1 MAMFNLPQAPI
12 PISDTGIVG
21 YRMVDLSTGL
31 SPNFTQNTHTF
42 RFTVDG
48 NTYWVPQR
56 SYLRIR
62 AKFTKKDKATN
73 NVLGI
78 GRGDGI
84 APAFGFCATLF
95 QSIAHDMSGTTVS
108 QITSYVPQIDTL
120 RHRLL
125 KGQTWRD
132 TMGPYINAYS
142 DFHTRQNMLLRDA
155 LSEEDTKFMNITKSN
170 LMYNSPTQA
179 NGNYVA
185 GAITA
190 ATNLTIAD
198 CDNATGLLS
207 VHDTLLTVAGG
218 GTPGI
223 GSGTLLSS
231 LTLAG
236 TSLWTTYSDIL
247 KVGDEI
253 SFWFRAVG
261 DGKWYPPTRSKVVAI
276 ADAVLTVY
284 PNMPP
289 GAHTFLW
296 DCTIHHRIEK
306 YDVTPAAEIEFLW
319 SPPLSLWQDTAHG
332 IPASIHELRL
342 TPSQEWQKNCVE
354 TIRELKVTDKID
366 VEITDMK
373 LFISVV
379 DGPMAGSSDGKGQ
392 YCLNVSDWVCNAQ
405 QAPINAGGT
414 NLRLATYDV
423 HASTTQLAFAFQN
436 TETSSYTKYP
446 VSRFLCQG
454 NDELK
459 LTRFFIQY
467 AGQQRPTPDS
477 DQKIDLKVNTMDAG
491 AQNFLTQRWY
501 ETLINTNAM
510 YNPGGVEPFPTWL
523 SLGPYYYFNWPKP
536 PTDISTRVSLQYV
549 LANVNVCNILLF
561 SRNNTAHL
569 ISLSN
574 GRVVGVETQNI
585 FGMVTPTMATP
596 VGPNSSGG
604 PLAMSGGRMHYR
616 Y

>member
-31 SPNFTQNTHTF
+31 STNFTQNTHTF

-62 AKFTKKDKATN
+62 AKFTKKRKGDNT
-73 NVLGI
+73 VLGI
-78 GRGDGI
+78 ARGDGI

-108 QITSYVPQIDTL
+108 QLTSYVPQIDTL
-120 RHRLL
+120 RHRLM

-142 DFHTRQNMLLRDA
+142 DFYTRQNMILRDG

-170 LMYNSPTQA
+170 LMYNSPTQP

-185 GAITA
+185 GAIIG
-190 ATNLTIAD
+190 ATNLVTAD
-198 CDNATGLLS
+198 VGNNTLTLS
-207 VHDTLLTVAGG
+207 VHDTLLTPGGG
-218 GTPGI
+218 GTPAIGTGI
-223 GSGTLLSS
+223 LLSS
-231 LTLAG
+231 LTLDGGA
-236 TSLWTTYSDIL
+236 LWTTYPDIL

-253 SFWFRAVG
+253 TVLFRTVAPA
-261 DGKWYPPTRSKVVAI
+261 YITPTRSKVVAI
-276 ADAVLTVY
+276 AADILYVY
-284 PNMPP
+284 PTLPVGNH
-289 GAHTFLW
+289 GVLW
-296 DCTIHHRIEK
+296 DCIIHHRIEK
-306 YDVTPAAEIEFLW
+306 YDVTPTEEIEFLW

-342 TPSQEWQKNCVE
+342 TPSQDWQKNCVE
-354 TIRELKVTDKID
+354 TISELKVTDKVD

-405 QAPINAGGT
+405 QATPNGGGT

-436 TETSSYTKYP
+436 TETSNSTKNP
-446 VSRFLCQG
+446 ISRFLCQG
-454 NDELK
+454 HDELK
-459 LTRFFIQY
+459 LSRFFIQY

-477 DQKIDLKVNTMDAG
+477 DQKIDLKSNTLDAG
-491 AQNFLTQRWY
+491 SQNFLTQRWY

-549 LANVNVCNILLF
+549 LANVEVCNILLF

-596 VGPNSSGG
+596 LGPNSSGG

>member
-31 SPNFTQNTHTF
+31 SSNFTQNTHTF

-56 SYLRIR
+56 SYIRIR
-62 AKFTKKDKATN
+62 AKFRK
-73 NVLGI
+73 NVKGTPTTFLPI
-78 GRGDGI
+78 TRGDGI

-95 QSIAHDMSGTTVS
+95 QSIAHDMSGSTVS
-108 QITSYVPQIDTL
+108 QLTSYVSQIDSL
-120 RHRLL
+120 RHRIM
-125 KGQTWRD
+125 KGQSWRD
-132 TMGPYINAYS
+132 TMGPSINAYT
-142 DFHTRQNMLLRDA
+142 DFHTRQNMILRDA
-155 LSEEDTKFMNITKSN
+155 LSEEDTKFIHISKAQLLKSAV
-170 LMYNSPTQA
+170 T
-179 NGNYVA
+179 
-185 GAITA
+185 TA
-190 ATNLTIAD
+190 
-198 CDNATGLLS
+198 S
-207 VHDTLLTVAGG
+207 QR
-218 GTPGI
+218 
-223 GSGTLLSS
+223 LLSS
-231 LTLAG
+231 THISSTLSTDKRFTNDETLADVITPNTPPAG
-236 TSLWTTYSDIL
+236 GLNECVSELRLNGSALWSAYSDIL
-247 KVGDEI
+247 QVGDEI
-253 SFWFRAVG
+253 TIDRRCKIVG
-261 DGKWYPPTRSKVVAI
+261 INGNILYIFPDIADFAGSVAI
-276 ADAVLTVY
+276 D
-284 PNMPP
+284 
-289 GAHTFLW
+289 F
-296 DCTIHHRIEK
+296 TIHHAIEK
-306 YDVTPAAEIEFLW
+306 YNTVPTEEVEFLW

-342 TPSQEWQKNCVE
+342 TPSQEWKNNCVE
-354 TIRELKVTDKID
+354 TLGTLNELQEPC

-379 DGPMAGSSDGKGQ
+379 DGPLAGSSDGKGQ

-405 QAPINAGGT
+405 QAQINNT
-414 NLRLATYDV
+414 NSLRLATYDV

-436 TETSSYTKYP
+436 PETSSNTKYP
-446 VSRFLCQG
+446 VSRFLCQQH
-454 NDELK
+454 DEQK

-477 DQKIDLKVNTMDAG
+477 DQSLDLKSDNLTDAVLPSK
-491 AQNFLTQRWY
+491 NNLTQRWY

-510 YNPGGVEPFPTWL
+510 YNPGGVESFARWL

-536 PTDISTRVSLQYV
+536 PTDISTRVSFQYV
-549 LANVNVCNILLF
+549 MNNAQVCNILLF
-561 SRNNTAHL
+561 SRNNTAHM

-585 FGMVTPTMATP
+585 FGMVTPTMTTP
-596 VGPNSSGG
+596 MGPNSSGG

>member
-31 SPNFTQNTHTF
+31 NPQNWTQNTHTF

-62 AKFTKKDKATN
+62 AKFRKSVKASNPTN
-73 NVLGI
+73 FVPI
-78 GRGDGI
+78 TRGDGI

-108 QITSYVPQIDTL
+108 QITSYVSQIDTL
-120 RHRLL
+120 RHRIM
-125 KGQTWRD
+125 KGQSWRD
-132 TMGPYINAYS
+132 TMGPSINAYT
-142 DFHTRQNMLLRDA
+142 DFHTRQNMILRDA
-155 LSEEDTKFMNITKSN
+155 LSEEDTKFIHITK
-170 LMYNSPTQA
+170 TQLIKNA
-179 NGNYVA
+179 PNDGSGITLASTFEVDVPA
-185 GAITA
+185 GRSF
-190 ATNLTIAD
+190 
-198 CDNATGLLS
+198 TGDE
-207 VHDTLLTVAGG
+207 VIVTG
-218 GTPGI
+218 
-223 GSGTLLSS
+223 GSGTLS
-231 LTLAG
+231 AG
-236 TSLWTTYSDIL
+236 TVVSKINLDEDGTWEAYSDIL
-247 KVGDEI
+247 QVGDEMTV
-253 SFWFRAVG
+253 FVG
-261 DGKWYPPTRSKVVAI
+261 GKQARSKVIAI
-276 ADAVLTVY
+276 VGQDLYLHPVIHE
-284 PNMPP
+284 
-289 GAHTFLW
+289 GALGPTTEF
-296 DCTIHHRIEK
+296 DFIIHHAIEK
-306 YDVTPAAEIEFLW
+306 YHTVPTEEVEFLW

-342 TPSQEWQKNCVE
+342 TPSQEWTNNCVE
-354 TIRELKVTDKID
+354 TLGTLNALHQPH

-405 QAPINAGGT
+405 QAPINTSGS
-414 NLRLATYDV
+414 LRLATYDV

-436 TETSSYTKYP
+436 TSTSSNTKFP
-446 VSRFLCQG
+446 VSRFLCKDG
-454 NDELK
+454 DHLK

-477 DQKIDLKVNTMDAG
+477 DQSIELKENDLISAVVPSKN
-491 AQNFLTQRWY
+491 NLTQRWY

-510 YNPGGVEPFPTWL
+510 YNPGGVESFPRWL

-549 LANVNVCNILLF
+549 MNNSDVCNILMF

-585 FGMVTPTMATP
+585 FGMVTPTMTTP
-596 VGPNSSGG
+596 AGPNSSGG

>member
-31 SPNFTQNTHTF
+31 VPSNFTQNTHTF

-56 SYLRIR
+56 SYIRIR
-62 AKFTKKDKATN
+62 AKFRKNIKATPT
-73 NVLGI
+73 VFVPI
-78 GRGDGI
+78 TRGDGV

-108 QITSYVPQIDTL
+108 QLTSYVPQIDTL
-120 RHRLL
+120 RHRLM

-142 DFHTRQNMLLRDA
+142 DFHTRQNMILRDG
-155 LSEEDTKFMNITKSN
+155 LSEEDTKFMHITKAN
-170 LMYNSPTQA
+170 LIHNSTSDVVGDNVTALSEISVSDHGPQMWSSDDDLVATLGGANRTQ
-179 NGNYVA
+179 
-185 GAITA
+185 
-190 ATNLTIAD
+190 
-198 CDNATGLLS
+198 
-207 VHDTLLTVAGG
+207 
-218 GTPGI
+218 
-223 GSGTLLSS
+223 GTLCS
-231 LTLAG
+231 LIRMHVTG
-236 TSLWTTYSDIL
+236 RWTAYSNIL
-247 KVGDEI
+247 TVGDEI
-253 SFWFRAVG
+253 TIIT
-261 DGKWYPPTRSKVVAI
+261 DGFTERTKVLRI
-276 ADAVLTVY
+276 SEDDLIVY
-284 PNMPP
+284 PSLPEANQ
-289 GAHTFLW
+289 TTSLSFI
-296 DCTIHHRIEK
+296 IHHRIEK
-306 YDVTPAAEIEFLW
+306 YDVTPSEEIEFLW

-342 TPSQEWQKNCVE
+342 TPSQDWKKNCVE
-354 TIRELKVTDKID
+354 TASDLARTDHVV

-405 QAPINAGGT
+405 QATAPGGN

-436 TETSSYTKYP
+436 TQTSSSTQYP
-446 VSRFLCQG
+446 VSQFRCLS
-454 NDELK
+454 NDQLK
-459 LTRFFIQY
+459 LGRFFIQY

-477 DQKIDLKVNTMDAG
+477 DQKIDLKVNTLVG
-491 AQNFLTQRWY
+491 GTQNLLTQRWY

-510 YNPGGVEPFPTWL
+510 YNPGGVEPFPKWL

-549 LANVNVCNILLF
+549 LDNAQVCNILLF

-585 FGMVTPTMATP
+585 FGMVTPTMSTP
-596 VGPNSSGG
+596 MGPNSSGG